1 MRGDGEIFFGDGTSE
16 FVGLVDEGAD
26 RTTSGTAAKT
36 SGGGF
41 AVSVASLCVFALT
54 RRSLR
59 LGGLRKATMG
69 GSGKMFLRRSDMC
82 KRCMLALSIRLS
94 VLRLGWYIVT
104 NDTLSVF
111 PFCLYVSRL
120 VRSRSFALFI
130 WSLIYVGLY
139 PRSVRWCVRLLNKC
153 VVSFGR
159 GINAADADGLAVWNT
174 LECVWGVA

>member
-1 MRGDGEIFFGDGTSE
+1 MNFLYCRERYVLNCVIRLTE
-16 FVGLVDEGAD
+16 VLRKEP
-26 RTTSGTAAKT
+26 
-36 SGGGF
+36 GGF

-94 VLRLGWYIVT
+94 VLRLGWYVVT
-104 NDTLSVF
+104 NGTLSVF

-120 VRSRSFALFI
+120 VRSRSFALSI
-130 WSLIYVGLY
+130 
-139 PRSVRWCVRLLNKC
+139 
-153 VVSFGR
+153 
-159 GINAADADGLAVWNT
+159 
-174 LECVWGVA
+174 

>member
-1 MRGDGEIFFGDGTSE
+1 MGKLSLVTELVNLWDRLMNWQTKQRLALQRKHPRGSSS
-16 FVGLVDEGAD
+16 VL
-26 RTTSGTAAKT
+26 RKHP
-36 SGGGF
+36 GGF

-94 VLRLGWYIVT
+94 VLRLGWYVVT
-104 NDTLSVF
+104 NGTLSVF

-120 VRSRSFALFI
+120 VRSRSFALSI
-130 WSLIYVGLY
+130 
-139 PRSVRWCVRLLNKC
+139 
-153 VVSFGR
+153 
-159 GINAADADGLAVWNT
+159 
-174 LECVWGVA
+174 

>member
-1 MRGDGEIFFGDGTSE
+1 MGKLS
-16 FVGLVDEGAD
+16 LVTELVNLWDWLMKGQTEQRLALQ
-26 RTTSGTAAKT
+26 RKHP
-36 SGGGF
+36 GGF

-82 KRCMLALSIRLS
+82 KRCMLALGIRLS

-130 WSLIYVGLY
+130 
-139 PRSVRWCVRLLNKC
+139 
-153 VVSFGR
+153 
-159 GINAADADGLAVWNT
+159 
-174 LECVWGVA
+174 

>member
-1 MRGDGEIFFGDGTSE
+1 MRGDGETFFGDGTSE

-36 SGGGF
+36 SGGF

-94 VLRLGWYIVT
+94 VLRLGWYVVT
-104 NDTLSVF
+104 NGTLSVF
-111 PFCLYVSRL
+111 SFCLYVSRL
-120 VRSRSFALFI
+120 VRSRSFALSI
-130 WSLIYVGLY
+130 
-139 PRSVRWCVRLLNKC
+139 
-153 VVSFGR
+153 
-159 GINAADADGLAVWNT
+159 
-174 LECVWGVA
+174 